1 MRKLINLNDMLKW
14 DNTIL
19 DDYVLPSAITITP
32 DYEDEPTY
40 TISLDHDLMSSNIII
55 KLGQLTPIFNEP
67 DVFKSAL
74 NNWFVTHAWN
84 IEHLM
89 RLACQNYN
97 PIENYDRWEHFSGRN
112 ALSGTDKEAHTGN
125 DKDTLSGI
133 DSEVHSGTTTDT
145 HSGTDTTT
153 DTTSAMNSSTY
164 QPADKS
170 TLEHGEQITTSH
182 GETITTNY
190 GKTDTLTHGENIDTT
205 YGKIDTNTNNNH
217 IHGNIGVMTVQ
228 DMADQ
233 EIALVKSFNL
243 YDQVVSL
250 IESDLFLSVY

>member
-1 MRKLINLNDMLKW
+1 MRKLINLNDMLRW

-32 DYEDEPTY
+32 DYDDEPTY

-55 KLGQLTPIFNEP
+55 RLGQLTPIFNEP

-74 NNWFVTHAWN
+74 NTWFITHAWN

-97 PIENYDRWEHFSGRN
+97 PLENYDRWEH
-112 ALSGTDKEAHTGN
+112 LKGTNTLGGNDKEAHTGSDIDTTSGN
-125 DKDTLSGI
+125 DT
-133 DSEVHSGTTTDT
+133 EV

-153 DTTSAMNSSTY
+153 DTTSAMNASTY
-164 QPADKS
+164 QPADQS
-170 TLEHGEQITTSH
+170 TLVH

-190 GKTDTLTHGENIDTT
+190 GKTDTLSHGENITTT
-205 YGKIDTNTNNNH
+205 YGKTDTNTDNNH
-217 IHGNIGVMTVQ
+217 IHGNIGVTTAQ
-228 DMADQ
+228 DMARQ

-250 IESDLFLSVY
+250 IENDLFLSVY

>member
-40 TISLDHDLMSSNIII
+40 TISLDHDLMSSNIIL

-125 DKDTLSGI
+125 DTDKLSGS
-133 DSEVHSGTTTDT
+133 DSDV

-153 DTTSAMNSSTY
+153 ETTSAMNSSTY
-164 QPADKS
+164 QPADQS
-170 TLEHGEQITTSH
+170 TLTH

-228 DMADQ
+228 DMANQ